1 MNFTFEE
8 ASKYLPPSL
17 AAADLRDLY
26 KDLKRLDEGLRYYSP
41 HSFDF
46 YLQGDAFAGVPFVIV
61 KSESIT
67 ERPTTAI
74 LLSNTCDVSDANNHM
89 ESPFVTVAPI
99 IRVSRWRSGLLNLGV
114 KEKAIEEKLRA
125 AREHKVSSLFF
136 LAQGQGIDE
145 ESLVLFQQIQSMPI
159 QRFKVASPTRL
170 AILSQAA
177 HWVLTVKLSIH
188 FCRLQ
193 EGVNRQA
200 E

>member
-8 ASKYLPPSL
+8 ASRYLPPSL

-26 KDLKRLDEGLRYYSP
+26 KDLKKLDEGLRYYSP
-41 HSFDF
+41 HAFDF
-46 YLQGDAFAGVPFVIV
+46 YLQGDAFASVPFLIV
-61 KSESIT
+61 KSESIG
-67 ERPTTAI
+67 EKSTTAI
-74 LLSNTCDVSDANNHM
+74 LLSNTCDVSDDNSHM
-89 ESPFVTVAPI
+89 EPPFVTVAPI

-114 KEKAIEEKLRA
+114 KENAIEEKLKA
-125 AREHKVSSLFF
+125 ARAHKISSLFL

-159 QRFKVASPTRL
+159 QRFNVASPTRL
-170 AILSQAA
+170 ATLSQAA

-200 E
+200 Q